1 MTKLLC
7 LGDSI
12 MWGVTGFDAAH
23 PRANPTIPDKIGQ
36 LIGAQVDNKAI
47 SATSVAAGQNS
58 MVDMLSKVNFA
69 DYDYILIGYGAN
81 DWGLQQE
88 TIAQLKNGLEMLAS
102 NIDVAGNNPYV
113 LIDLPIES
121 FLHGNVGLDG
131 KNELG
136 VTQNQVCD
144 TFKNFAIEHG
154 YEYYDWRSN
163 EPCTQENRKTTMGDG
178 MLHPTNAVQQQ
189 MAQRLADYIKQTA
202 GNRPTKPTQPTQPTS
217 PNQPTQPTQPTS
229 PSQPTNPD
237 QPTQPTTPIKKQLSI
252 PQLTDTFQIG
262 ANVSSGVN
270 STVDF
275 INSLYARIADAYGM
289 PDAPKIDWK
298 ISLGNELLRV
308 LRNGVI
314 TSLMELNGHIND
326 LIRYCK
332 KQGIMNYETG
342 EYMATIDL
350 GIPRMLTADEDYQ
363 AIINDDW
370 KLIQNT
376 LNQLS
381 LYVQEMEG

>member
-23 PRANPTIPDKIGQ
+23 PRANPTIPDKVGQ
-36 LIGAQVDNKAI
+36 LIGAQTDNRAI

-88 TIAQLKNGLEMLAS
+88 TISELKNGLEMLAS

-144 TFKNFAIEHG
+144 TFKNFAIEHS

-163 EPCTQENRKTTMGDG
+163 EPCTQENRKETMGDG

-202 GNRPTKPTQPTQPTS
+202 GNRPVKPTQPTQPTS
-217 PNQPTQPTQPTS
+217 PNQPTQPTQPI
-229 PSQPTNPD
+229 NPG
-237 QPTQPTTPIKKQLSI
+237 QPTQPTTPIKKQLNI
-252 PQLTDTFQIG
+252 AQLNDVFQIG
-262 ANVSSGVN
+262 TNVSGGVN
-270 STVDF
+270 ATIGF
-275 INSLYARIADAYGM
+275 INSLYARIADAYGIL
-289 PDAPKIDWK
+289 DAQKVDWK
-298 ISLGNELLRV
+298 INLGNELVRV

-314 TSLMELNGHIND
+314 TSLLELNGHIND

-332 KQGIMNYETG
+332 KRGIMNYETG

-350 GIPRMLTADEDYQ
+350 GIPRMLITDEDYQ
-363 AIINDDW
+363 TIINDDW

-381 LYVQEMEG
+381 LYVQEMEE